1 MQEKLENTYI
11 SKLKIYLQ
19 VRVCTTYVVHKNGE
33 ILNKLELPFKRI
45 DFVPKGNQNSLH
57 QNCT

>member
-1 MQEKLENTYI
+1 MYYI
-11 SKLKIYLQ
+11 CSS
-19 VRVCTTYVVHKNGE
+19 KNGE

-45 DFVPKGNQNSLH
+45 DFVPKGNRNSLH